1 MLYPS
6 LCVFLSLSLSLFLSL
21 SRSLSL
27 PISLRV
33 LFLCLCLCV
42 SLSLSVPLSPLPLFL
57 SLQVLQLRY
66 GNSVRRRI
74 LIHSSEFESFLFFFA
89 ILDTQGPLIL
99 FVGPRQISDGALVN
113 TKYPGCPLPWIII
126 SFSSCLS
133 LSFIISSS
141 SLSYIPVAVV
151 GLEELL
157 KRIKCQ
163 DQECKLH
170 DMRLKVR
177 R

>member
-6 LCVFLSLSLSLFLSL
+6 LCVSSLFLSFSL

-74 LIHSSEFESFLFFFA
+74 LIHSSEFESFLFFVA

-99 FVGPRQISDGALVN
+99 FVGPKANFWWGPR
-113 TKYPGCPLPWIII
+113 KYKIPRLPPSPDNYII
-126 SFSSCLS
+126 FFLS
-133 LSFIISSS
+133 LSLLS
-141 SLSYIPVAVV
+141 SLP
-151 GLEELL
+151 LL
-157 KRIKCQ
+157 SVIFQ
-163 DQECKLH
+163 WLWLD
-170 DMRLKVR
+170 R
-177 R
+177 RNF